1 MLQDAA
7 TIQAETV
14 VEYAIR
20 ALRDAIREGRL
31 AQGQRLVV
39 ADVTKMLGV
48 SNGPVR
54 EAIRRLTGEGLV
66 EITPNRGAAVRE
78 YNSRDV
84 AEIFQVREVLEG
96 LASRLAAE
104 NIGKGDNRKRL
115 RTSMAEMRTVLRTGQ
130 LYVSHNQSFHELIY
144 DMAENTLIREQS
156 RQLVLPIYRFHYHSF
171 MDPGYAEIS
180 AAEHQSIAEAIFD
193 ADGPRAEHMMQN
205 HIHNS
210 GCAMLQALDTY
221 RDSLNT
227 SPRLRPRGQPS
238 QSEPQK
244 LTSARDLS
252 RVSAKV
258 SGEET
263 PRRDAR
269 LKVARTAKP
278 TAKK

>member
-1 MLQDAA
+1 MLHDAA
-7 TIQAETV
+7 AIPAETV

-104 NIGKGDNRKRL
+104 NIGKDDNRKRL
-115 RTSMAEMRTVLRTGQ
+115 RKSVAEMRTVLRTGQ
-130 LYVSHNQSFHELIY
+130 GYVSHNQSFHELIY
-144 DMAENTLIREQS
+144 DMAGNTLVREQS

-171 MDPGYAEIS
+171 MDPAYAEVS
-180 AAEHQSIAEAIFD
+180 AAEHQSIADAISD
-193 ADGPRAEHMMQN
+193 ADGPRAEQLMQD
-205 HIHNS
+205 HIRNS
-210 GCAMLQALDTY
+210 GCAMLHALDVH
-221 RDSLNT
+221 RGKLDT

-238 QSEPQK
+238 HSEPQNLK
-244 LTSARDLS
+244 AARGKTHVGPNT
-252 RVSAKV
+252 R
-258 SGEET
+258 GEDK
-263 PRRDAR
+263 PRRGPKSSAATPVK
-269 LKVARTAKP
+269 LNS
-278 TAKK
+278 KK